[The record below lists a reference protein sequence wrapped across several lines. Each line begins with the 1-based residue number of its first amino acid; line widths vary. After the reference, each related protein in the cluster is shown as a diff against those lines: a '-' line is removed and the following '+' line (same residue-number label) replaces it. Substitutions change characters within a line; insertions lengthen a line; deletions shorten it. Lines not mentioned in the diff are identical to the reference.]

1 MSWDSYRNDDRGEQE
16 QLEIIRALIEDA
28 SNGDFF
34 FWRVV
39 LPLLFH
45 VFAPLS

>member
-1 MSWDSYRNDDRGEQE
+1 MSPQ
-16 QLEIIRALIEDA
+16 
-28 SNGDFF
+28 NGDLLF
-34 FWRVV
+34 RCVV